1 MKRLSASGIRRR
13 PLLPVLLFAAIVLTM
28 PFWFPLI
35 GGYEGLDTKVL
46 IWAIFALGFG
56 ILLGYMGY
64 LSFGHAAFF
73 GTSAYTT
80 GLMLLHV
87 SANIV
92 PAMLASIAVTAVLAL
107 VLGFLTLRRS
117 GIYFAILTL
126 AFGEMLWAAAI
137 SIFSDYTG
145 GDNGLTG
152 LPSPHLFG
160 LRMEGLNVFYLCAAI
175 AILGY
180 YLARRFTGSPVGLM
194 LRAIK
199 SNPDRLAYTGID
211 VWRYKLTGFVL
222 SAMYAGVAG
231 SLMVIYEPYVA
242 TEFLHWTTS
251 GEVVIMSVTGG
262 VGTLF
267 GPMLG
272 AGFMLYF
279 ENVVSASIGEQWL
292 LILGVVFM
300 LVVIFLPGGF
310 VDGARRIWIWARG
323 RRQRTQEPRES
334 RHESASA
341 TRTHHASQA
350 RHPRHARAA
359 E

>member
-1 MKRLSASGIRRR
+1 MKQASAPKAQR
-13 PLLPVLLFAAIVLTM
+13 PLLPVMVFAAIVLTL

-87 SANIV
+87 SSNIL
-92 PAMLASIAVTAVLAL
+92 PALLVSIAVTVVLAL
-107 VLGFLTLRRS
+107 LIGYVTLRRS
-117 GIYFAILTL
+117 GIYFSILTL

-137 SIFSDYTG
+137 SIFADYTG

-152 LPSPHLFG
+152 LPEPQLFG
-160 LRMEGLNVFYLCAAI
+160 LEMEGLNVYYLCAAV

-180 YLARRFTGSPVGLM
+180 YLARRFTRSPFGLM

-199 SNPDRLAYTGID
+199 SNQDRLRYTGID
-211 VWRYKLTGFVL
+211 VWRYKLAGFVL
-222 SAMYAGVAG
+222 SAVYAGIAG

-251 GEVVIMSVTGG
+251 GEVVIMSVIGG

-272 AGFMLYF
+272 AAFMMYF
-279 ENVVSASIGEQWL
+279 ENVVSATLGEQWL
-292 LILGVVFM
+292 LILGLVFM
-300 LVVIFLPGGF
+300 LVVIFLPGGII
-310 VDGARRIWIWARG
+310 DGARRLWRWARSRG
-323 RRQRTQEPRES
+323 QAPAPQRE
-334 RHESASA
+334 ASA
-341 TRTHHASQA
+341 RSSSRART
-350 RHPRHARAA
+350 A

>member
-1 MKRLSASGIRRR
+1 MNQTKVSAMQRR
-13 PLLPVLLFAAIVLTM
+13 PLLPVIVFAVIVLTL

-56 ILLGYMGY
+56 ILLGYTGY

-80 GLMLLHV
+80 GLMLLHF
-87 SANIV
+87 SSNIL
-92 PAMLASIAVTAVLAL
+92 PAMLVSIAVTVVLAL
-107 VLGFLTLRRS
+107 LIGYLTLRRS
-117 GIYFAILTL
+117 GIYFSILTL

-152 LPSPHLFG
+152 LPNPQLFG
-160 LRMEGLNVFYLCAAI
+160 LEMKGLTVYYLCAAI
-175 AILGY
+175 AIVGY
-180 YLARRFTGSPVGLM
+180 YLARRFTHSPFGLM

-199 SNPDRLAYTGID
+199 SNQDRLGYTGIN
-211 VWRYKLTGFVL
+211 VWRYKLAGFVL
-222 SAMYAGVAG
+222 SAVYAGVAG

-242 TEFLHWTTS
+242 TEFLHWSTS
-251 GEVVIMSVTGG
+251 GEVVIMSVIGG

-272 AGFMLYF
+272 AAFMLYF
-279 ENVVSASIGEQWL
+279 ENVVSATMGEQWL
-292 LILGVVFM
+292 LILGLVFM

-310 VDGARRIWIWARG
+310 VDGG
-323 RRQRTQEPRES
+323 RRLWRWWHNRSRSPAPAMQREAGLTS
-334 RHESASA
+334 SSSA
-341 TRTHHASQA
+341 RT
-350 RHPRHARAA
+350 A